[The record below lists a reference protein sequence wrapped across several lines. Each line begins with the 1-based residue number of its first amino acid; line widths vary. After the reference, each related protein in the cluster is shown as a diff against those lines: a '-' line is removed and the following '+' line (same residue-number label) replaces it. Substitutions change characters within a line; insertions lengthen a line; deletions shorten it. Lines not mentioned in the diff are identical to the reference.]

1 MMKIRFYPGRD
12 EIVVALLL
20 PLLMLPFPV
29 MPENMSSGNNSSLHH
44 IGVNYLNLRLYSVN
58 LLKYAKIYRGPL
70 HLQFNLDISFISLDR
85 ILPFLKY
92 IAAVN
97 K

>member
-44 IGVNYLNLRLYSVN
+44 IGVS
-58 LLKYAKIYRGPL
+58 I
-70 HLQFNLDISFISLDR
+70 I
-85 ILPFLKY
+85 
-92 IAAVN
+92 
-97 K
+97 